1 MAAVKVSALIL
12 WRGLGFFVAGGPRG
26 ARGRDAVLQVE
37 SLPLLSAKPCLQ
49 CSSSLTSYS
58 LILKTCHAV

>member
-37 SLPLLSAKPCLQ
+37 SLPCCRPRRVFSVRPA
-49 CSSSLTSYS
+49 
-58 LILKTCHAV
+58 